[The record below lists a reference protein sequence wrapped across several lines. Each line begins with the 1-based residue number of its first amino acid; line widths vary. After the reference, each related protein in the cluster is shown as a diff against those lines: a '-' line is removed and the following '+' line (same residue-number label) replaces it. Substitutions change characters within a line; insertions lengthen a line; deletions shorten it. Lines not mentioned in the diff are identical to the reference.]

1 MENQFRPQESPEERL
16 QLLETNCFKKEV
28 MKIRRP
34 FTEEEIQ
41 TFKIEFADKSIVIS
55 EKEDLLQEAA
65 APFKAEIKELQTEA
79 KGIHTRIK
87 RKYEEEEG
95 EVYLF
100 DDQENRKM
108 IYYDRNGIEIQSR
121 PLLPHERTGQA
132 RVFSID
138 QSKTA

>member
-1 MENQFRPQESPEERL
+1 MENQFRPEETQEERF

-55 EKEDLLQEAA
+55 EKEDLLQEAV
-65 APFKAEIKELQTEA
+65 APFKDEIKELQVDA
-79 KGIHTRIK
+79 KLIHGHIK
-87 RKYEEEEG
+87 RKYEEVEG
-95 EVYLF
+95 MVYLF

-108 IYYDRNGIEIQSR
+108 IYYDHNGMEIQSR

-132 RVFSID
+132 RVFSLD